1 MAKAKK
7 ASGKKKSAAK
17 SIAKSTGTSRTK
29 SNKRA
34 AVRLSKKL
42 AKKPAKLA
50 AKKAPAKVSTTAKA
64 KAGTAGKV
72 KAGTA
77 GKVKAKST
85 TPVHKKSAPDLKFWA
100 GFVTPLDDRLIVEV
114 RAGEKVTAGG
124 LIIPDTAITEGNTE
138 GVVLVVGRGHRGTK
152 GKIKTMDVKAGDHI
166 LFAAMSGAKAIILD
180 KSVRIIRESEVLGII
195 EG

>member
-17 SIAKSTGTSRTK
+17 STGKSSTK

-34 AVRLSKKL
+34 AVKPPKKL

-72 KAGTA
+72 KA
-77 GKVKAKST
+77 KAT

-152 GKIKTMDVKAGDHI
+152 GKIKSMDVKAGDHI